1 MNFFVVV
8 GLVVAEFVLEH
19 FGPGVGD
26 VKHEF
31 AGFVGGDKFGG
42 GKFVFEGLVAGPVV
56 GMPVGIDDVGD
67 GFSGEAAD
75 GVDFGPGGRWASKSI
90 EDENVGVVDDDDGVA
105 VRDVAVGWSDELVD
119 VRGELDGLEGGS
131 EGGLKWSE
139 D

>member
-26 VKHEF
+26 VEHEF
-31 AGFVGGDKFGG
+31 AGFVGRDEFDG
-42 GKFVFEGLVAGPVV
+42 GKFLLEGLVARPVI
-56 GMPVGIDDVGD
+56 GMPVGINDVGD
-67 GFSGEAAD
+67 GFVGEVAD
-75 GVDFGPGGRWASKSI
+75 GVDFGPGGRWASKSV
-90 EDENVGVVDDDDGVA
+90 EDENVGVVDDDDGAA

-119 VRGELDGLEGGS
+119 VGGELDGLEGRS
-131 EGGLKWSE
+131 EGRLKWSE